1 MLSGNLSNAVI
12 ETMSPSTNDGTI
24 RFVERRK
31 QVKNDTKKRFPL
43 TFNIGVTSWYSKY
56 FLRSSLSYHCVS
68 ICPVSSYPITVAY
81 HRRTSSLRIV
91 VYCVYCV
98 SFPWCDDKKPTM
110 SFRTHCVCVSCIIRK
125 RIKRIVSLL
134 HINADG
140 QALHCFFLFFF
151 LLLG

>member
-1 MLSGNLSNAVI
+1 MRCSNLDQRFKGKKSNAFYTTNCSINDAMLSGNLSNAVI

-31 QVKNDTKKRFPL
+31 QVKNDTKKRLPL

-68 ICPVSSYPITVAY
+68 ICPVSLYPITVAY

-91 VYCVYCV
+91 VYCVHAY
-98 SFPWCDDKKPTM
+98 
-110 SFRTHCVCVSCIIRK
+110 H
-125 RIKRIVSLL
+125 
-134 HINADG
+134 
-140 QALHCFFLFFF
+140 FLDVTTKNRQ
-151 LLLG
+151 